1 MIAVDDLAWHK
12 AQRYGTM
19 IYDLERRQVIDL
31 LPDNEHTTLEA
42 WLSAHPDIQ
51 IIARDRKGG

>member
-1 MIAVDDLAWHK
+1 MIC
-12 AQRYGTM
+12 
-19 IYDLERRQVIDL
+19 DLERRQVIDL
-31 LPDNEHTTLEA
+31 LPDNEPTTLEA